1 MARSD
6 NRIFGFDGLR
16 AVAFLL
22 VFVSHKVPNSYTGAY
37 GMTGVWIF
45 FVLSGFLITRILA
58 RSREGIE
65 DGKGTYRGFLIDFYI
80 RRTGRIFP
88 PYYALLIV
96 VSILAA
102 FGYFDI
108 GPRSEFLANWVFLSN
123 VRIETRW
130 WPTALG
136 HLWSLSVEE
145 QYYIIFAPIALFAP
159 RTRLTMVCFC
169 MLVFGVVVDISAH
182 IYGANFITFSADSSV
197 NFSLFAIGGL
207 AGLLARPLPDWLKS
221 GHAVWINVALIG
233 IAPFLM
239 TNENDEFLLANG
251 RPLGIL
257 FAVLLLQI
265 SQGQS
270 SALVRSLSWTP
281 LHQLG
286 LISYGAYLYHYPIS
300 SGPLLAYLGFE
311 EAQDPAL
318 WLWLKTTMD
327 LGATIIAA
335 TLSYRYLEQPIRNW
349 SRRLADQ
356 WIERSSL
363 TRSATASDE
372 QPAGVS
378 PMPPNSRV

>member
-6 NRIFGFDGLR
+6 HRIFGFDGLR
-16 AVAFLL
+16 AIAFLL

-45 FVLSGFLITRILA
+45 FVLSGFLITRILS

-65 DGKGTYRGFLIDFYI
+65 NGKGTYRGFLIDFYI

-96 VSILAA
+96 VSVLAA
-102 FGYFDI
+102 FGHFDI
-108 GPRSEFLANWVFLSN
+108 GTRSEFFANWVFLSN
-123 VRIETRW
+123 VRIETKW

-145 QYYIIFAPIALFAP
+145 QYYIIFAPIALCAP
-159 RTRLTMVCFC
+159 RTRLTMVCIC
-169 MLVFGVVVDISAH
+169 MLVFGVVVDIGAH
-182 IYGANFITFSADSSV
+182 IYGANFITFSADSSL

-207 AGLLARPLPDWLKS
+207 AGLVAGRLPDWLKS
-221 GHAVWINVALIG
+221 DSAVWINVVLIG
-233 IAPFLM
+233 ITPFLM

-265 SQGQS
+265 SQDQS
-270 SALVRSLSWTP
+270 SALVRGLSWMP

-300 SGPLLAYLGFE
+300 SGPLLAYLGIE

-363 TRSATASDE
+363 TRSVREPDE
-372 QPAGVS
+372 QVTGVS
-378 PMPPNSRV
+378 PMPPNSPV